1 MYNFNTS
8 IHRLLHDKLISSFTH
23 HKPEALSLFT
33 VGDIK
38 AMGMEKLS
46 AMPRI
51 GKKIVYDGSM
61 SLLLL
66 NLKIPSWK

>member
-23 HKPEALSLFT
+23 HKLEALSLFT

-51 GKKIVYDGSM
+51 GKKIV
-61 SLLLL
+61 
-66 NLKIPSWK
+66 